1 MKVVLF
7 GGFLGAGKS
16 TIIIKLVETL
26 SRPGIGVIVN
36 EVGEVG
42 VDGFVMNEY
51 GLKVKEIAGGCVC
64 CQLSGELSST
74 LRTMNDDLAL
84 DLILVEATGVAVPEL
99 IVKNLELAGFNGQIM
114 TVTVFDASR
123 LELLSG
129 ENGPVRL
136 IERQIAY
143 CDLLLVNKKDLVPPE
158 MLREAVQEVKKVNP
172 DASLID
178 TTCHESGD
186 AEKLKEVITDF
197 FKQ

>member
-7 GGFLGAGKS
+7 GGFLGSGKS
-16 TIIIKLVETL
+16 SLIIKLVENL
-26 SRPGIGVIVN
+26 SRPGVGVIVN

-64 CQLSGELSST
+64 CQLTGELSST
-74 LRTMNDDLAL
+74 LITMNDDLAL
-84 DLILVEATGVAVPEL
+84 DLILVEATGIAVPEL
-99 IVKNLELAGFNGQIM
+99 IVKNLEHTGFKGQIM
-114 TVTVFDASR
+114 CVTVFDASR
-123 LELLSG
+123 LDLLSG

-143 CDLLLVNKKDLVPPE
+143 CDLLLVNKKDLVTPDI
-158 MLREAVQEVKKVNP
+158 LSEAFQEVRKVNP

-186 AEKLKEVITDF
+186 AEKLKEAITAF